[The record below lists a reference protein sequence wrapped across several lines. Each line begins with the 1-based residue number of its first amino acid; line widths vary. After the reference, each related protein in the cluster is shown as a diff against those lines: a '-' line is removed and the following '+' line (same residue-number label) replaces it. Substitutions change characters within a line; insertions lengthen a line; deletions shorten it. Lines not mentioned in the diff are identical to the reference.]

1 MAELETE
8 EIIRLESNKVYVTHI
23 RPSKEFMF
31 KINKFRARCLL
42 NGKKIPN
49 INVITK
55 KMAMLFTDEELWNEF
70 F

>member
-1 MAELETE
+1 MVGIQEQ
-8 EIIRLESNKVYVTHI
+8 IMRVESNEVYVTHI

-42 NGKKIPN
+42 NGKRIPTMN
-49 INVITK
+49 IITK
-55 KMAMLFTDEELWNEF
+55 KISLLFTDEALWNEF